1 MTPEQFVAVI
11 KQVVFDT
18 AAKEGAL
25 QPRGRQ
31 PYEVLVRLW
40 DWYSSLPG
48 RDQAL
53 VRQAMRIAAYGAV
66 FHFFAVL
73 DGVAAFD
80 DPPHGELRLIYTD
93 AQGNE
98 QQLNRPEMEELHDL
112 CTNEVFPYSET
123 LPA

>member
-1 MTPEQFVAVI
+1 MTPEEFVAVV
-11 KQVVFDT
+11 KQVVFDP
-18 AAKEGAL
+18 AAEAGVL

-40 DWYSSLPG
+40 DWYISLPG
-48 RDQAL
+48 RDQGM

-80 DPPHGELRLIYTD
+80 DPPQGKLRLIYSD
-93 AQGNE
+93 ADGNE
-98 QQLNRPEMEELHDL
+98 QQLNRPEIEELHGL
-112 CTNEVFPYSET
+112 WTNEVFPYTET
-123 LPA
+123 LPD